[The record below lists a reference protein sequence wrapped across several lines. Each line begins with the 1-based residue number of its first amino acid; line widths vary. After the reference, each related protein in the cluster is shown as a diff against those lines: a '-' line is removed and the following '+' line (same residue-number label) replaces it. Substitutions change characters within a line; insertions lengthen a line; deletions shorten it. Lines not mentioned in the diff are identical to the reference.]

1 MRLRDGFLRAGAGVV
16 LALAG
21 MLGLS
26 ASAFAATKTE
36 PGNRAEVRAA
46 QAISSPAPHV
56 MLIMEENRNR
66 DEVIGAADMP
76 YFNSLASKYTD
87 TTSWEGVGPS
97 SLADYLA
104 LISGSTQG
112 VTENP
117 TEISFPGV
125 PTLGSQLS
133 DAGIPWKAYMED
145 MPTVASEVA
154 ESGAYVKRHNP
165 FPYFPGTN
173 GPDVVPG
180 SEFAPDLAEGKLPPF
195 VWYTP
200 NLINDGHDGTNADVD
215 SSLKSIVPA
224 VQASAWYKEG
234 GIIIIT
240 WDESNTQPD
249 VVPTVVVSGE
259 GSGTSFTAKGNHYGT
274 LAAIEDLYGLPLLGN
289 AAHATP
295 LLIPGATG
303 KEATPPTLEAKAA
316 SLLTQTSATLNAMVN
331 PNGAEV
337 SECKFE
343 YGTTNSYGQSA
354 PCSSLPGSGTSPVA
368 VSASLTGL
376 TANTTYHFR
385 ISASNLGGSSYGT
398 DRTLPTLPNPPT
410 VVTLLSLLTREPSA
424 TVAAE
429 VNANGGT
436 VPKAPPIPNAE
447 LASTSLTASSS
458 GTVSVKITCAGGES
472 RCTGAVTLST
482 LRAVIASVTGH
493 QSKKR
498 KAAILTLAAGSFK
511 VVGEHAT
518 TVKLHLSGKARTL
531 LARTHALHARATIV
545 AHDPTGATHTTQTI
559 VTIRAAKATH
569 GHKS

>member
-1 MRLRDGFLRAGAGVV
+1 MRRLLISLPLGLG
-16 LALAG
+16 LALA
-21 MLGLS
+21 LLLAAPV
-26 ASAFAATKTE
+26 ASST
-36 PGNRAEVRAA
+36 GNEANR
-46 QAISSPAPHV
+46 SSAPHV
-56 MLIMEENRNR
+56 MVIIEENRNR
-66 DEVIGAADMP
+66 DKVIGASDMP

-87 TTSWEGVGPS
+87 TTSWEGVGHPS
-97 SLADYLA
+97 LPNYLA

-112 VTENP
+112 VTEDV
-117 TEISFPGV
+117 TGISFPGV

-133 DAGIPWKAYMED
+133 EAGIPWKAYMED
-145 MPTVASEVA
+145 MPEVASEVA
-154 ESGAYVKRHNP
+154 GSGKYAKKHNP
-165 FPYFPGTN
+165 FAYFPGTN
-173 GPDVVPG
+173 GPNVVPA
-180 SEFAPDLAEGKLPPF
+180 SEFVPDLAEGKLPPF

-240 WDESNTQPD
+240 WDESNTEPD
-249 VVPTVVVSGE
+249 VIPTVVVSGE

-295 LLIPGATG
+295 LLIPGTTG

-316 SLLTQTSATLNAMVN
+316 SLLTQTSATLN
-331 PNGAEV
+331 GADQTL
-337 SECKFE
+337 
-343 YGTTNSYGQSA
+343 TTLAGQ
-354 PCSSLPGSGTSPVA
+354 
-368 VSASLTGL
+368 
-376 TANTTYHFR
+376 
-385 ISASNLGGSSYGT
+385 GGSQEQKT
-398 DRTLPTLPNPPT
+398 
-410 VVTLLSLLTREPSA
+410 
-424 TVAAE
+424 
-429 VNANGGT
+429 
-436 VPKAPPIPNAE
+436 PPIPNAE
-447 LASTSLTASSS
+447 LASTSLTGSSS

-472 RCTGAVTLST
+472 RCTGAVTLRT
-482 LRAVIASVTGH
+482 LNAVIASVTGH

-511 VVGEHAT
+511 VAGGHAT

-531 LARTHALHARATIV
+531 LARTHVLHARATIV
-545 AHDPTGATHTTQTI
+545 AHDPAGATHTTQTI